1 MADQKITDLVQIVTI
16 SSDDVLPIVDI
27 SDNIT
32 KKIDITQIKAQSPV
46 QSVAGKTGA
55 VVLDAS
61 DIGAGTVD
69 NTEFGYLNG
78 VTSAIQTQLNAKVDE
93 NAAIV
98 GATKTKIT
106 YDVKGLVTA
115 GADATTADIADSTN
129 KRYVTDANLTVIGN
143 TSGTNTGDNA
153 VNSLYSGLAASKQDT
168 LTLTTTGTSGAATL
182 VGATLNIPQYSG
194 GGGSGTVTSV
204 AALTLGTTG
213 SDLSST
219 VANGTTTPVITLN
232 VPSANVA
239 NRGVLTAAD
248 WINFN
253 SKQAALVSGTNIK
266 TINSTSILGSGN
278 LVVSGVPS
286 GVSGAIQFSNGS
298 VFTSDATNFFWDD
311 VNNRL
316 GIGINTPSASLHVK
330 GIGTTSGTTTIK
342 IVNSSSEDLLRIT
355 DDGNLQAVGFRINPG
370 NAAQGELVAGTSI
383 DTYSPLGGA
392 RSMSFLASPGA
403 PGTTRTQFG
412 AYFNGG
418 WYSQL
423 DILNNQGGVT
433 GDVYLMQSGLGNLGI
448 KTNNPKAPV
457 HIGGSPTAN
466 ANFAT
471 LSLGTPAAF
480 DGSTANKF
488 AGNAN
493 GTFIATNRTSGSASH
508 IDCQNNGVSVFEVT
522 DSGVGTFNA
531 SVPDVSAQLQ
541 VDSTTKGFL
550 MPRMTNAQRT
560 AIVSPAEGLLVHNTT
575 NKGTA
580 YYDGTNW
587 GYLNGAAQTIAG
599 SGGTVNIPFA
609 SGNIVNLTL
618 TASTTLT
625 FSGHVVGVY
634 ILKVIQGGSGS
645 YTLTYPASVKWSGG
659 TAPTLTTTVGKTDII
674 TLFHDGTNFFGTYSL
689 NY

>member
-1 MADQKITDLVQIVTI
+1 MPLNISTAPGNGTALAIGNPISGGTNGKIL
-16 SSDDVLPIVDI
+16 
-27 SDNIT
+27 NIT
-32 KKIDITQIKAQSPV
+32 GGLLGEQTA
-46 QSVAGKTGA
+46 
-55 VVLDAS
+55 
-61 DIGAGTVD
+61 GAGTVTSVQALTIGTTGTD
-69 NTEFGYLNG
+69 LSSTVANGNTVPVITLNIPTASALNRG
-78 VTSAIQTQLNAKVDE
+78 ALSSADWTTFNSKQNTLSLTTTGTSGAATLIGSILNIPQYSGGGGTTWGSITGTLSAQTDLQTALDAKVDE

-98 GATKTKIT
+98 AATKTKIT
-106 YDVKGLVTA
+106 YDAKGLVTA

-153 VNSLYSGLAASKQDT
+153 TNSQYSGLAASKQDT

-182 VGATLNIPQYSG
+182 VGATLNIPQYSS

-213 SDLSST
+213 TDLSST

-232 VPSANVA
+232 VPSANVS

-266 TINSTSILGSGN
+266 TINSSSILGSGN
-278 LVVSGVPS
+278 LVVSGIPS

-311 VNNRL
+311 ANNRL

-342 IVNSSSEDLLRIT
+342 ITNSSSEDLLKIT
-355 DDGNLQAVGFRINPG
+355 DDGNIQAVGFRVNPG

-383 DTYSPLGGA
+383 DTYSPTGGA

-403 PGTTRTQFG
+403 PGTMRTQFG
-412 AYFNGG
+412 SYFNGG

-433 GDVYLMQSGLGNLGI
+433 ADVYLMQSGLGNLGI
-448 KTNNPKAPV
+448 RTNNPKAPV

-466 ANFAT
+466 ANFGT
-471 LSLGTPAAF
+471 LSLGTPTAF
-480 DGSTANKF
+480 DGATANKF

-508 IDCQNNGVSVFEVT
+508 IDCQNNGVSVFKIDNLGKPSYESTVT
-522 DSGVGTFNA
+522 ALGTTGN
-531 SVPDVSAQLQ
+531 
-541 VDSTTKGFL
+541 
-550 MPRMTNAQRT
+550 
-560 AIVSPAEGLLVHNTT
+560 
-575 NKGTA
+575 
-580 YYDGTNW
+580 
-587 GYLNGAAQTIAG
+587 QTINKT
-599 SGGTVNIPFA
+599 SGTVNIAAAGTTVTVTNSLVTA
-609 SGNIVNLTL
+609 SSIVMAVIRTNDTTAYIKNVVPAAGSFDINLGAAATAEVSIGFIVN
-618 TASTTLT
+618 
-625 FSGHVVGVY
+625 
-634 ILKVIQGGSGS
+634 
-645 YTLTYPASVKWSGG
+645 
-659 TAPTLTTTVGKTDII
+659 
-674 TLFHDGTNFFGTYSL
+674 N
-689 NY
+689 